1 MFVQISHYQ
10 VVNKFMGD
18 IHMINKVKNY
28 ICEKIS
34 KMVSDNNSKFD
45 FTAYLV
51 NIGFIQTAIV
61 QPSLTFRKEN
71 FIVLVSHRDRCG
83 YNNVSITYDYIK
95 LVDIMFIPNSE
106 LMSDMIFNN
115 VKREIERLETET
127 V

>member
-1 MFVQISHYQ
+1 MLVKKIFDKS
-10 VVNKFMGD
+10 
-18 IHMINKVKNY
+18 KNY

-34 KMVSDNNSKFD
+34 KMFNDNTSKFD
-45 FTAYLV
+45 FTSYLV
-51 NIGFIQTAIV
+51 DIGFIQTAIV

-71 FIVLVSHRDRCG
+71 FTVIVSYRDRCG

-115 VKREIERLETET
+115 VKREIESLETET